1 MAGSLLD
8 VIQTRM
14 KLIGTRTQIYIPPL
28 YYSIEFILL
37 YHQMHEDNLKSN
49 SREKNV
55 QFNTIWIYY
64 LYFFLTDLPEMSKT
78 HLKTIKILKIAT

>member
-1 MAGSLLD
+1 MPMKIKRQRNEDQDLNLVRHRPYLLSWLCVMAGSLLD

-55 QFNTIWIYY
+55 QFNTI
-64 LYFFLTDLPEMSKT
+64 
-78 HLKTIKILKIAT
+78 